1 MNIKILEWVQT
12 ACATLIIG
20 YMLYISFFDIG
31 DLFGKSADRKAPR
44 KEAPASSQASPAP

>member
-1 MNIKILEWVQT
+1 VNMKILEWIQT

-31 DLFGKSADRKAPR
+31 DLFGKNNDRKAPA
-44 KEAPASSQASPAP
+44 KEAPAKVKASPAP